1 MKFYNLTTAWVVG
14 VISVVIIVAGI
25 IFTTFVSSRNSK
37 FISNLTP
44 IVKEKGINLKV
55 EYAYNEHGIYILNS
69 KYFLNS
75 SSNIIEND
83 FGLAKDP
90 AIWRL
95 FEFIPSIADI
105 SAPFEILKKENND
118 TIELIKNNRKI
129 QILLKPYDIK

>member
-1 MKFYNLTTAWVVG
+1 MPIWIV
-14 VISVVIIVAGI
+14 VVIIIAGI
-25 IFTTFVSSRNSK
+25 IFTTFVSSHHSK

-44 IVKEKGINLKV
+44 IVKEKTISLKV

-69 KYFLNS
+69 KYFLNG
-75 SSNIIEND
+75 SSNIIGKD

-95 FEFIPSIADI
+95 FEFIPCIDDI

-118 TIELIKNNRKI
+118 TILLIKDNHEI
-129 QILLKPYDIK
+129 QILLKPYNIK